1 MKKKMT
7 KKERLSMIKREMV
20 IEMNELNQEL
30 KRERKIKK
38 IINCCIVLL
47 VLLLII
53 IIKMFFGT
61 IEINNILGYPPS
73 RSRFYKLTINGEP
86 ITTDYNLKH
95 TIPVIPYFININSY
109 HIGSSIIKEDNDGT
123 YFYPNNKEEYII
135 DIESFTC
142 YKEGLRVECKDENRE
157 LKETS
162 DTKYTKLKIT
172 RTNNPYE
179 EVYNGKYISNITKY
193 VQEKGIYCVEV
204 TAEYSLVETKINFY
218 FIRK

>member
-1 MKKKMT
+1 
-7 KKERLSMIKREMV
+7 MV

-30 KRERKIKK
+30 KKERKIKK
-38 IINCCIVLL
+38 IINWCIVLL

-61 IEINNILGYPPS
+61 IEINNILGYPSS
-73 RSRFYKLTINGEP
+73 RNRFYKLTINGEP

-95 TIPVIPYFININSY
+95 KVPVIPYFININSY
-109 HIGSSIIKEDNDGT
+109 HIGSSIIKEDSDGT
-123 YFYPNNKEEYII
+123 YFYQNNKEEYII

-142 YKEGLRVECKDENRE
+142 HKAGFRVECKDENRD

-179 EVYNGKYISNITKY
+179 VVYNGKYTSNITKY
-193 VQEKGIYCVEV
+193 VKEKGIYCVEV
-204 TAEYSLVETKINFY
+204 TAEYSLIKTQIYFY